1 MLLAATRQAA
11 DEIKQMLTYR
21 KDYFT
26 SPWNYMDVASCLILA
41 ILFLLHI
48 TRLSNQV
55 GGGGGE
61 RAEGS
66 GTIAC
71 TIATTPFLNLVL
83 CVTEGCGRRVLPF
96 RACKPTQPWQVV
108 SGTLMPVQDAAPWML
123 QAL

>member
-55 GGGGGE
+55 GGGG
-61 RAEGS
+61 R
-66 GTIAC
+66 
-71 TIATTPFLNLVL
+71 
-83 CVTEGCGRRVLPF
+83 GRRALAQSPAQSQQRPF
-96 RACKPTQPWQVV
+96 
-108 SGTLMPVQDAAPWML
+108 
-123 QAL
+123 